1 MMDIDLTKVQLLK
14 YPEDAA
20 TLRLLSL
27 EEKICWYSGQDPKM
41 MIYLGNSPRFKR
53 FWFWSYMVPLRCK
66 RMFYK
71 ILNPCKHMLYKIY
84 SYV

>member
-1 MMDIDLTKVQLLK
+1 MASMMDIDLTKVQLLK

-41 MIYLGNSPRFKR
+41 MII
-53 FWFWSYMVPLRCK
+53 LRQQ
-66 RMFYK
+66 
-71 ILNPCKHMLYKIY
+71 P
-84 SYV
+84 